1 MPAQE
6 MHRAA
11 VHLPTAGRQM
21 ATKSHFQKSGLVSKN
36 G

>member
-6 MHRAA
+6 MHRRA

-21 ATKSHFQKSGLVSKN
+21 ASHFQKSGLVSKN